1 MTVERPKYIEQ
12 LMNARG
18 NGLVRHDEN
27 GIVTMG
33 LMHFL
38 SDKNSLE
45 A

>member
-1 MTVERPKYIEQ
+1 MDHQNI
-12 LMNARG
+12 
-18 NGLVRHDEN
+18 RHDEN

-33 LMHFL
+33 LMYFL

>member
-12 LMNARG
+12 LM